1 MKQFRL
7 PDPGEGLVE
16 AEIVTWRVAVGDE
29 VQVNDIVVEIETSK
43 SLVELPTPYAGTVSA
58 LLAAEGDMVEV
69 GAPIITIDDGVS
81 AGEPAAPV
89 TDAGTSPTDPAQDP
103 VLHDTAPQ
111 DAMPSTPPD
120 EGEPVEAEQVEDGK
134 IGGSAPG
141 GRVAVLV
148 GYGPR
153 TTEAK
158 RRPRKAPAEP
168 LPIEAHEQAADTF
181 STSVPVSFRGDER
194 QPLAAD
200 AAQRVGAPLPGPGSA
215 PAEPAPARGAVLAK
229 PPVRKLAKDLGV
241 DLSRV
246 DGSGPGGVITRGDV
260 ERAGQAAKAGGA
272 PVPATDDRV
281 PDDRA
286 PDDRVPDDRV
296 PDDRAPN
303 DQGTDVGT
311 PRVGAPGD
319 RKADP
324 GGPGTLRT
332 EPSSSRAA
340 AALVPGRA
348 SGGPVDDVRI
358 PLKGVRKATAE
369 AMVASAFTAPH
380 VTEWLT
386 CDVTGT
392 MELLER
398 LKLRRDFAGVRIS
411 PLLLVA
417 KAVCLALGQ
426 VPELNSTLDAD
437 AAEIVV
443 RGSVNLGI
451 AAATPRGLLVPNI
464 KDAQRLSLL
473 ELAESINRLVA
484 VAKEGRTQ
492 PADTAGGSF
501 TITNVGVFGIDAGTP
516 ILNPGESGILCL
528 GAIARRP
535 WVVGTG
541 ADERIEPRWVT
552 TLAVSF
558 DHRVVD
564 GEQGSTF
571 LAAVAGILADPGLA
585 LLY

>member
-69 GAPIITIDDGVS
+69 GAPIISIDDGVA
-81 AGEPAAPV
+81 AGEPASSAP
-89 TDAGTSPTDPAQDP
+89 DAAVGLTGDEAPPAPTPGGTAPQ
-103 VLHDTAPQ
+103 DTASQDTVPLNTLPQ
-111 DAMPSTPPD
+111 DAMPSAPPE
-120 EGEPVEAEQVEDGK
+120 EGEQVDPEEVEDGK
-134 IGGSAPG
+134 IGGAAPG

-158 RRPRKAPAEP
+158 RRPRKTQAEP
-168 LPIEAHEQAADTF
+168 VPHEAHEQVAGTF
-181 STSVPVSFRGDER
+181 STSAPVSFHGDQR
-194 QPLAAD
+194 QPLSPNEAEP
-200 AAQRVGAPLPGPGSA
+200 VGEPLPGPGSP
-215 PAEPAPARGAVLAK
+215 PAEPAPVRGAILAK
-229 PPVRKLAKDLGV
+229 PPVRKLAKDLGL
-241 DLSRV
+241 DLRRV
-246 DGSGPGGVITRGDV
+246 EGSGPGGVITREDV
-260 ERAGQAAKAGGA
+260 EWAAEVARPGSATATPIGATSSDVSASDAG
-272 PVPATDDRV
+272 PT
-281 PDDRA
+281 
-286 PDDRVPDDRV
+286 
-296 PDDRAPN
+296 
-303 DQGTDVGT
+303 
-311 PRVGAPGD
+311 
-319 RKADP
+319 
-324 GGPGTLRT
+324 
-332 EPSSSRAA
+332 AA
-340 AALVPGRA
+340 ADVAPAAQNLPPAAATSPQRS
-348 SGGPVDDVRI
+348 SGGVVDDVRI

-369 AMVASAFTAPH
+369 AMVTSAFTAPH

-386 CDVTGT
+386 CDVTAA
-392 MELLER
+392 MELLDR

-417 KAVCLALGQ
+417 KAVCLALKQ
-426 VPELNSTLDAD
+426 VPELNSTLDD
-437 AAEIVV
+437 AAGEIVV
-443 RGSVNLGI
+443 KGSVNLGI

-464 KDAQRLSLL
+464 KDAQRLDLL
-473 ELAESINRLVA
+473 GLAEGINRLVS

-528 GAIARRP
+528 GAITRRP